1 MNVIELNN
9 ITMKFNMSKD
19 RIEGIK
25 EYFIKLLKRQL
36 LYNEFIALSDI
47 SFNVEKGEVLG
58 LLGLN
63 GAGKSTLLKIICGIL
78 KPTSGTVSIHGSISP
93 LIELGSGFDRNLTAR
108 ENVYLYGYILG
119 YTKKYIDSKFDE
131 IIEFAELGDF
141 VDVSIKNFSS
151 GMTAR
156 LGFAVATMVR
166 PDILIVDEILSV
178 GDFKFRQKCEKRLS
192 EMMSGGT
199 TVIIV
204 SHSLSQIERLCSKV
218 VWLEGGKIK
227 MMGSTQEICEAYKNQ

>member
-1 MNVIELNN
+1 MNVIELKN
-9 ITMKFNMSKD
+9 ITMKFNMSKE

-25 EYFIKLLKRQL
+25 EYFIKLLTRQL
-36 LYNEFIALSDI
+36 LYTEFTALSDV

-58 LLGLN
+58 LVGLN

-78 KPTSGTVSIHGSISP
+78 KPTSGKVTINGSISP

-141 VDVSIKNFSS
+141 VDVPIKNFSS

-156 LGFAVATMVR
+156 LGFAVATLVR

-178 GDFKFRQKCEKRLS
+178 GDFKFRQKCEERLS
-192 EMMSGGT
+192 EMMAGGT

-227 MMGSTQEICEAYKNQ
+227 MAGNTKEICEAYKNQ